1 VADPAIQKAALKSV
15 LSLPRPVLR
24 LLSGGVVVYQGGR
37 TLDPRLQFL
46 AHQARGQPALASLD
60 PSEARI
66 VAAQALKPLEGRLEP
81 GVSVEPLTLA
91 TEAGALEARA
101 YRPAD
106 QDPAAPITVF
116 AHMGGG
122 VIGDLDTAHVF
133 CGLLAAG
140 ARGPVLSV
148 DYHLAPEDR
157 FPAGLDDMLAAY
169 RWVRDHAGRFGA
181 PAGVAAIGGDQVGGG
196 FAAVI
201 CQELRRHGE
210 SQPALQLLIYPIVD
224 VASETASMTTYA
236 DAFPLSRATLDWF
249 MGHYLGHGDD
259 PSDPRLSPI
268 KADSLSGLA
277 PAVIATAGFD
287 PLVDQGEAY
296 ARRLMAAGVPVVY
309 RCYDNL
315 AHGFTAMTGAA
326 PAADAACRE
335 IAGLVRR
342 AFEKRAFADRTEAP
356 APIGVF

>member
-1 VADPAIQKAALKSV
+1 MADPAIQKAALRSV

-24 LLSGGVVVYQGGR
+24 LLSGGAAVYQGGR

-46 AHQARGQPALASLD
+46 AWQARGRPALASLT
-60 PSEARI
+60 PPEARL
-66 VAAQALKPLEGRLEP
+66 VAAQALETLAGRLEP
-81 GVSVEPLTLA
+81 GVAVEPLTLD
-91 TEAGALEARA
+91 TEAGALDARA
-101 YRPAD
+101 YRPAQ
-106 QDPAAPITVF
+106 QDPAAPILVF

-140 ARGPVLSV
+140 ARGPVLQV
-148 DYHLAPEDR
+148 DYRLAPEDR
-157 FPAGLDDMLAAY
+157 FPTGLDDVLAAY
-169 RWVRDHAGRFGA
+169 RWARDHAGRFGA
-181 PAGVAAIGGDQVGGG
+181 PPGVAAIGGDQAGGN

-210 SQPALQLLIYPIVD
+210 PQPALQLLIYPLVD

-236 DAFPLSRATLDWF
+236 DAFPVSRAMLDWF
-249 MGHYLGHGDD
+249 MGHYLGPGGD
-259 PSDPRLSPI
+259 PADPRLSPI
-268 KADSLSGLA
+268 RAADLAGLA
-277 PAVIATAGFD
+277 PAVVVAAGFD

-342 AFEKRAFADRTEAP
+342 AFADRAFEGRLA
-356 APIGVF
+356 